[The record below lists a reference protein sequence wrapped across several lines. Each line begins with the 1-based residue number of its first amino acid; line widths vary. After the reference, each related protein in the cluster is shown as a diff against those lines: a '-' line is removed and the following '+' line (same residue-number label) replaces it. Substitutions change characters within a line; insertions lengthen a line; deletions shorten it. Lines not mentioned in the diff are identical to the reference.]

1 MGVPNNEPVTLDQQ
15 SHQEIKTPAGKGSK
29 GPNLV
34 TGDDGNVYLSWIE
47 PDEEK
52 GNIFKFA
59 TYNEDTWSQ
68 PGIITQG
75 DDWFVSE
82 SDYLFLAVAR

>member
-1 MGVPNNEPVTLDQQ
+1 MKNKKLFQFFPCALISIIIGCSYNEPVTLDQQ
-15 SHQEIKTPAGKGSK
+15 SLQEIKTPAGKGSK

-59 TYNEDTWSQ
+59 TY
-68 PGIITQG
+68 
-75 DDWFVSE
+75 
-82 SDYLFLAVAR
+82 